1 MATTNYITG
10 LKGTDNT
17 TYYLNE
23 GVDTRFFRGTCSTA
37 KGTAAKTVTLDDST
51 NFSLTAGVKV
61 AVTFINGS
69 NLTSRNSNI
78 ATLDVNST
86 GAKTV
91 VICNTYDASV
101 YDSTSVVATFDGDP
115 IYIPI
120 MDFQPYETVIF
131 VYNGTY

>member
-10 LKGTDNT
+10 LNGTDNT

-51 NFSLTAGVKV
+51 NFSLTAGVKI
-61 AVTFINGS
+61 AITFINGS
-69 NLTSRNSNI
+69 DVHSTAASLN
-78 ATLDVNST
+78 VNST

-91 VICNTYDASV
+91 IVTDVSNTAL
-101 YDSTSVVATFDGDP
+101 DSTSVLVTYDDAN
-115 IYIPI
+115 IYAPV
-120 MDFQPYETVIF
+120 MVCQPYEVMFF
-131 VYNGTY
+131 VYNGTN